1 MLNLTVVRELQSVQR
16 AEATDRHER
25 CSFVPIDKRMV
36 DDDEMEQLERFPVE
50 RLEDVVK
57 VTLTDVLAGGSH
69 R

>member
-1 MLNLTVVRELQSVQR
+1 
-16 AEATDRHER
+16 
-25 CSFVPIDKRMV
+25 MV

-50 RLEDVVK
+50 RLGDVVK